1 MSQVP
6 VNSAVRIDDLRHTYP
21 GRGRTGPHVAL
32 QGLRFD
38 VSVGELFGILGP
50 NGGGK
55 TTLFRILSTA
65 LVPSGGRAEVL
76 GCDVRSFPDRVRAAL
91 GVVFQSP
98 SLDKKLTVLENL
110 VHQGRLYGLSGSDL
124 RRRSLESLARVG
136 LADRSD
142 SIVEHLSGGLQR
154 RAEIA
159 KGLLHNPGLLL
170 MDEPTTGL
178 DPGAR
183 RDVWTYL
190 GTLGRQGVTV
200 LVTTHLM
207 EEAER
212 CDRLAILDHGMLAAL
227 GTPAALKSSVGG
239 EVVTVS
245 SLNVDLLA
253 DGIRSA
259 FGLTAQII
267 GNTVRLEQAD
277 GHRFVPQ
284 LVEKFPG
291 LVETVQ
297 VGKPTLEDVF
307 IKFTGH
313 RFWADS
319 AGGGS

>member
-1 MSQVP
+1 MSV
-6 VNSAVRIDDLRHTYP
+6 AVRVDNLRHVYP
-21 GRGRTGPHVAL
+21 ARGKSPAREAL
-32 QGLRFD
+32 AGVTFD
-38 VSVGELFGILGP
+38 VRPGELFGVLGP

-65 LVPSGGRAEVL
+65 LAPTGGRAEVL
-76 GCDVRSFPDRVRAAL
+76 GRDVVGAPDAARAAL
-91 GVVFQSP
+91 GVVFQNP

-110 VHQGRLYGLSGSDL
+110 IHQGRLYGLSGAPL
-124 RRRSLESLARVG
+124 RARALEFLDRVG
-136 LADRSD
+136 LADRAGD
-142 SIVEHLSGGLQR
+142 VVEHLSGGLQR

-159 KGLLHNPGLLL
+159 KSLLHKPGLLL

-190 GTLGRQGVTV
+190 AALSRDGVTV

-212 CDRLAILDHGMLAAL
+212 CARLALLDRGRLAAL
-227 GTPAALKSSVGG
+227 GTPDELKKTVGG
-239 EVVTVS
+239 EVITVTGP
-245 SLNVDLLA
+245 DPAGLA
-253 DGIRSA
+253 AGLTSA
-259 FGLTAQII
+259 FGLAARVFD
-267 GNTVRLEQAD
+267 NVVRVERAD

-297 VGKPTLEDVF
+297 VGRPTLEDVF
-307 IKFTGH
+307 VKHTGH
-313 RFWADS
+313 RFWAEKN
-319 AGGGS
+319 G